1 MRIHTQKSGDIMM
14 KKIMIATDG
23 SEPGRQAAEV
33 GINLARLAGAEVA
46 AVYVVD
52 LARLTQ
58 LPGYITVP
66 GIKDSLLEL
75 MDEEGEKATAE
86 IEEMARKAGVTC
98 HKQVIGG
105 DPAEELLRASKESGM
120 DLLVMGSIGRT
131 GLSKIL
137 LGSVAEKVVRHAE
150 VPVLLVPIKG

>member
-1 MRIHTQKSGDIMM
+1 MM

-23 SEPGRQAAEV
+23 SEPGRQAGEV
-33 GINLARLAGAEVA
+33 GINLAKLAGAEVTA
-46 AVYVVD
+46 IYVVD

-75 MDEEGEKATAE
+75 MGKEGEKATTE
-86 IEEMARKAGVTC
+86 IEDMAKKAGVTC
-98 HKQVIGG
+98 HKLVVGG

-131 GLSKIL
+131 GISKIL

-150 VPVLLVPIKG
+150 VPVLLVPIKS

>member
-1 MRIHTQKSGDIMM
+1 M

-33 GINLARLAGAEVA
+33 GINLAKLAGAEVT

-52 LARLTQ
+52 MARLTQ

-75 MDEEGEKATAE
+75 MDEEGEKATTE
-86 IEEMARKAGVTC
+86 IEEMAKEAGVIC
-98 HKQVIGG
+98 HKQVAGG
-105 DPAEELLRASKESGM
+105 DPAEELIRLSKESEM
-120 DLLVMGSIGRT
+120 DLLVMGSIGKS

-150 VPVLLVPIKG
+150 VPILLIPIKG

>member
-1 MRIHTQKSGDIMM
+1 MM
-14 KKIMIATDG
+14 KKIMVATDG

-33 GINLARLAGAEVA
+33 GINLAKLAGAEVT

-75 MDEEGEKATAE
+75 MDEEGEKVTTE
-86 IEEMARKAGVTC
+86 IEEMAKKAGVTC
-98 HKQVIGG
+98 HKQVAGG
-105 DPAEELLRASKESGM
+105 DPAEELIRLSKESEM
-120 DLLVMGSIGRT
+120 DLLVMGSIGKS

-150 VPVLLVPIKG
+150 VPILLIPIKG